1 MDSLLSPLFFLLQS
15 SSPAAMRRSWT
26 GRRPPPAAQFL
37 EERPNASRFHV
48 PYRIPRRHSVAA
60 TRPRMQE
67 CVRATVK
74 EGIDE
79 AVAGAVGFAD
89 AVVAKDAAVEEPPA
103 LKKGGTLWRAAIVS
117 MVKLGCA
124 TMVAPVKADVVL
136 VVVKE
141 VMVGLPSMVEGP
153 A

>member
-1 MDSLLSPLFFLLQS
+1 
-15 SSPAAMRRSWT
+15 
-26 GRRPPPAAQFL
+26 
-37 EERPNASRFHV
+37 
-48 PYRIPRRHSVAA
+48 
-60 TRPRMQE
+60 MQE
-67 CVRATVK
+67 GVRATVK

-89 AVVAKDAAVEEPPA
+89 VVVAEDAAVEEPPA